1 MNFSELK
8 LHSAL
13 AKALATRGYET
24 ATGVQAAVLDPA
36 VAGRDLLVSSQTG
49 SGKTIAF
56 GVIVA
61 ETLLGAPVTEPGA
74 APPAPMPAYGSKSRS
89 EPAALLRGLANGGL
103 PSSTRPALS
112 ASKSASRKNTSP
124 RTSSTAGTGYSVLA
138 ASRRRW

>member
-61 ETLLGAPVTEPGA
+61 ETLLGAPAAEPGA
-74 APPAPMPAYGSKSRS
+74 APPAPDRS
-89 EPAALLRGLANGGL
+89 
-103 PSSTRPALS
+103 
-112 ASKSASRKNTSP
+112 
-124 RTSSTAGTGYSVLA
+124 
-138 ASRRRW
+138 

>member
-1 MNFSELK
+1 MNFSELN
-8 LHSAL
+8 LLPAL
-13 AKALATRGYET
+13 AKALAARGYET

-61 ETLLGAPVTEPGA
+61 ETLLGVPGA
-74 APPAPMPAYGSKSRS
+74 EAGAPPPRRCPR
-89 EPAALLRGLANGGL
+89 
-103 PSSTRPALS
+103 T
-112 ASKSASRKNTSP
+112 ASR
-124 RTSSTAGTGYSVLA
+124 A